1 MACYSDVIVMRHPVK
16 GAVQVSIISS
26 EQLFQ
31 SEKNNKQQQQ
41 QHFPI
46 KTLSERIRVPFEKYK

>member
-1 MACYSDVIVMRHPVK
+1 MRHPVK

-26 EQLFQ
+26 EQSFQ
-31 SEKNNKQQQQ
+31 SEKNNKQQQ

-46 KTLSERIRVPFEKYK
+46 KTLSERIREPFEKYK